1 MDSKPENDE
10 DESIKDCHALAVVLA
25 ICVAVI
31 VWMLYLL
38 GQ

>member
-10 DESIKDCHALAVVLA
+10 DESIKDGYALAVVLA

-31 VWMLYLL
+31 VYMLYLL
-38 GQ
+38 RD